1 MLHEKIQSTI
11 ELIEDVVDN
20 RQKENDNA
28 NTAKRNSIFFDS
40 LAKLSPSI
48 TSYVLARKNFNFS
61 LHSNTI
67 ATLQELMRY
76 SKTTFDNAKA
86 VNPAPFKQKTEAF
99 IDSIANEW
107 ELFHKNANSDLIN
120 GLNIIVLVHPNPIV
134 VRSCI
139 AAINKCEKWP
149 LTQETIISYKE
160 AKEKADK
167 FLMEMRFDE
176 EIKEFLIKVRDKR
189 ATLADISPSILEWI
203 KSENISEKIS
213 LNIRNAV

>member
-1 MLHEKIQSTI
+1 
-11 ELIEDVVDN
+11 
-20 RQKENDNA
+20 
-28 NTAKRNSIFFDS
+28 
-40 LAKLSPSI
+40 
-48 TSYVLARKNFNFS
+48 
-61 LHSNTI
+61 
-67 ATLQELMRY
+67 MRY

-167 FLMEMRFDE
+167 FLTEMRFDE